1 MEHTDRQDFLSCVC
15 VRIYIIWNVALTT
28 ILSGQTVD
36 AVIGFS
42 VTANKTAQGVGS
54 EAASQTTLGVDVA
67 NVKLNGSVVLG
78 SDKAVGGRAGK
89 VSALSVCFYISH
101 SRQTSTNHLRGMYK
115 STSWPSEFSIVQQK
129 RRSPCCRPRQG
140 KFCVSIPLSHL
151 YWLVPYSPAPLD
163 PTTQFPLAWYPLDYS
178 VLYKTKQSHEE

>member
-1 MEHTDRQDFLSCVC
+1 MCVYSTTTSSSSRCILLLVREDVLEVYKSVDNTIVRIFVLRCVC
-15 VRIYIIWNVALTT
+15 VYIKHGNVALTT

-36 AVIGFS
+36 AIISFS
-42 VTANKTAQGVGS
+42 VTANETAQGVGN

-89 VSALSVCFYISH
+89 VSALSVRFCISH
-101 SRQTSTNHLRGMYK
+101 SRQTLTNHLRGMYK

-151 YWLVPYSPAPLD
+151 
-163 PTTQFPLAWYPLDYS
+163 
-178 VLYKTKQSHEE
+178 